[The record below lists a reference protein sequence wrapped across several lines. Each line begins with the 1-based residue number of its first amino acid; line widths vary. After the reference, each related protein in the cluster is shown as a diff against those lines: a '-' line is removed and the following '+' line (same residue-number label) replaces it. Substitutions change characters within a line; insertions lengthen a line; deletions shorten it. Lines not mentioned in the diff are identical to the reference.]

1 MSSER
6 FGRWQLERVSG
17 SSGLNGGCD
26 CLLTEAASLFD
37 SFRLIFFLR
46 LRMAQAMPLVAA
58 KQVYQ
63 TKEVTLVALGCG
75 RGWSHAAWRC
85 VPYLS
90 GNAVGDHK
98 IDTGA
103 IVRQH
108 NFAVAK

>member
-17 SSGLNGGCD
+17 SSGLGGGCD
-26 CLLTEAASLFD
+26 CLLMEAASLFD

-63 TKEVTLVALGCG
+63 TKEVTLVAQGCG
-75 RGWSHAAWRC
+75 RGC
-85 VPYLS
+85 
-90 GNAVGDHK
+90 
-98 IDTGA
+98 
-103 IVRQH
+103 
-108 NFAVAK
+108 